1 MGVGLFE
8 ISWVALANPQ
18 LMVSKRYHNRS
29 LAGDVGTA
37 LFNFIVV
44 DRDVFSITPPITA
57 TPAFP
62 HDISDCSPTLA
73 PDWRR
78 FVRYLS

>member
-1 MGVGLFE
+1 
-8 ISWVALANPQ
+8 
-18 LMVSKRYHNRS
+18 MVSKRYHNRS
-29 LAGDVGTA
+29 LAGDGETA
-37 LFNFIVV
+37 LFNLIVL

-62 HDISDCSPTLA
+62 HDISDSSPTLT
-73 PDWRR
+73 PDRLR